1 MSDMPA
7 AADETKPADTPS
19 TTPDEPGS
27 TDTDTDTDRAVPE
40 PEPEPVPEAE
50 PEPEPEPEPAGTPL
64 PAEASVPGDT
74 PSPTEAAAGQAP
86 AGGEAP
92 PPPGDAPDPVP
103 GETDAPAPATLSP
116 TPTED
121 AAGQAPAGA
130 ETPPPV
136 VRMGVYGPLPHL
148 PPPSDRRRRRLSTI
162 GGFLAIAALL
172 FGLARGG
179 VFDWPEDDATL
190 PIAQSQT
197 DAAPAPTPTPPPVT
211 TITAFD
217 VLDITNARTKALKS
231 GNVTAFLT
239 GVDPKATRLVADQRR
254 LFTNLRLFPFFVAE
268 YRAPGGAIDAGD
280 DAGPLTREV
289 TVVFSH
295 QLTGV
300 DSAPVAERYR
310 WTLTRASVDA
320 PVLITA
326 ITGASTRGGGNAYP
340 APWDEGPLVLVE
352 RPHVLLAVPV
362 KSKAKAKAWADRAE
376 AALKRNLAVWK
387 GPALA
392 PERYVIYV
400 TPDHATFVR
409 ALSGNDLPNV
419 TGVCRTL
426 PPSSPSGPDVTMA
439 GSRITLDG
447 SDDVFTDND
456 TEQQTHLMRHELGH
470 AMVAQFEHGDGPPL
484 WVSEGFAEYLAWTD
498 FSLAEWYQPDAR
510 AQVDAGRF
518 DGKLPTDAEVNSAD
532 AETAGI
538 HYHYSMLTIRYIA
551 EKYGT
556 AKADTFVV
564 EVYKDESRLDVAL
577 KAATGQDR
585 ATFERNWARYVKTK
599 VGG

>member
-7 AADETKPADTPS
+7 AADETTPDDAPN
-19 TTPDEPGS
+19 TAPDEPGS
-27 TDTDTDTDRAVPE
+27 AGTDRAE
-40 PEPEPVPEAE
+40 PAPTATPSPVEDATGPAPADTDVLPASVDTPSRTEPDAFPPPAEGVAEPVPA
-50 PEPEPEPEPAGTPL
+50 EPAGP
-64 PAEASVPGDT
+64 
-74 PSPTEAAAGQAP
+74 
-86 AGGEAP
+86 
-92 PPPGDAPDPVP
+92 
-103 GETDAPAPATLSP
+103 P
-116 TPTED
+116 TP
-121 AAGQAPAGA
+121 P
-130 ETPPPV
+130 ETPPPGEDV
-136 VRMGVYGPLPHL
+136 TGPAPTDARVPMRPPVPVGVYGPLPYV
-148 PPPSDRRRRRLSTI
+148 PSPDRRRRRLSTI
-162 GGFLAIAALL
+162 GGFLAIAALM

-179 VFDWPEDDATL
+179 VFDWPEDETTL

-197 DAAPAPTPTPPPVT
+197 DAPPVPLPPPVT
-211 TITAFD
+211 RIAASD
-217 VLDITNARTKALKS
+217 VQDITDARTAALKS
-231 GNVTAFLT
+231 GDVTAFLT

-254 LFTNLRLFPFFVAE
+254 LFTNLRLFPFVVAE
-268 YRAPGGAIDAGD
+268 FRPPGGAIDAGD
-280 DAGPLTREV
+280 DQGPLTREV

-310 WTLTRASVDA
+310 WTLTRAFPDA

-352 RPHVLLAVPV
+352 RKHVLLAVPV

-387 GPALA
+387 GPALT
-392 PERYVIYV
+392 PERYIVYV

-426 PPSSPSGPDVTMA
+426 PPTSPLGRDVTMA

-447 SDDVFTDND
+447 SDAMFADND

-510 AQVDAGRF
+510 DQVDAGKF

-551 EKYGT
+551 EKYGA

-577 KAATGQDR
+577 KAATGQDL
-585 ATFERNWARYVKTK
+585 ATFERNWARYVKSK